1 MIVAAGGPKCRCGQ
15 RGCWEA
21 VASGNALGAAARRAV
36 AAGGAPLLAARATA
50 AGRLEGREVTE
61 GVKAGDDDA
70 RRVWHEWTGWVAV
83 GLANLIQVIDPDV
96 IVLGGG
102 VSAMGDLLLDSVRD
116 HLQGMALA
124 LDARRLSL
132 VCAPGGPAAGVVGA
146 ALAGWTGC

>member
-1 MIVAAGGPKCRCGQ
+1 
-15 RGCWEA
+15 
-21 VASGNALGAAARRAV
+21 
-36 AAGGAPLLAARATA
+36 GAPLLAARATA